1 MSFYIITLTDY
12 VLDDQFSKVDGIFTN
27 DGLFDGHIQTRDTLF
42 YVEPA
47 KRQEVWRGWGLDV

>member
-12 VLDDQFSKVDGIFTN
+12 ILDDQFSKVDGIFTN
-27 DGLFDGHIQTRDTLF
+27 DGLFDGHIQTRDNLF

-47 KRQEVWRGWGLDV
+47 RR